1 MQASKLTMLRGT
13 REQPFDFQPIIVIG
27 AARSG
32 TNMLRD
38 LLTALPGFA
47 TWPCDEINP
56 IWRHG
61 NVSVGH
67 DELDVSVHLQ
77 PRIRK
82 YVRLAFRKQA
92 SALRSPCLVEKT
104 CANSLRVPFVDATIP
119 EARFIHIV
127 RDGRDVVASAMKR
140 WKAPFDLRYSLSKAR
155 FVPWSDIPYLA
166 GSQFLNRMNRLISQ
180 DHRLSSWGPRF
191 AGMQKML
198 VANSLPEV
206 CAWQWKLCVD
216 KSLSYLESLPQSRVH
231 FVSYEQI
238 GRSPVPE
245 VARLARFLGI
255 DLDQSTIQRIS
266 GMVRRENSGSWR
278 GAWNEILEQV
288 LTRIMADTLAKC
300 HYDVNSSIL
309 TRNRAA

>member
-1 MQASKLTMLRGT
+1 MQASKVTIPKGS

-38 LLTALPGFA
+38 LLTALPGFT

-56 IWRHG
+56 IWKHG
-61 NVSVGH
+61 NLTVGH
-67 DELDVSVHLQ
+67 DELDPSVHLR
-77 PRIRK
+77 PGIRK
-82 YVRLAFRKQA
+82 FVRQAFRRQA
-92 SALRSPCLVEKT
+92 RVQGLPFLVEKT
-104 CANSLRVPFVDATIP
+104 CANSLRVPFVDAAVP

-140 WKAPFDLRYSLSKAR
+140 WKAPFDFRYSLKKACY
-155 FVPWSDIPYLA
+155 VPWTDIPYLA
-166 GSQFLNRMNRLISQ
+166 GVHCLNRIHRMVSP

-191 AGMQKML
+191 IGMQKML
-198 VANSLPEV
+198 EANSLPEV
-206 CAWQWKLCVD
+206 CAWQWKVSVD
-216 KSLSYLESLPQSRVH
+216 KSMSYLHSLPRTRVH
-231 FVSYEQI
+231 FVSYEKI

-245 VARLARFLGI
+245 VARLGRFLGI
-255 DLDQSTIQRIS
+255 DLQPAAIQRIS

-288 LTRIMADTLAKC
+288 LTRIMADTLSKC
-300 HYDVNSSIL
+300 QYDVNLNASS
-309 TRNRAA
+309 RHRAA